1 MEKSELGR
9 SEDKSMVI
17 ASVRGRV
24 VKLSMQQ
31 FTSNVVQACVIHATP
46 AERFFL
52 INEVCQC
59 SNK

>member
-17 ASVRGRV
+17 ASVRGGV

-46 AERFFL
+46 VERFFL